1 MKNKKNMDFKAVPE
15 VKKTIKKREV
25 KTSIKEPKAKNSEN
39 PTFADLGIPESI
51 LNVLAKLGLETPT
64 PIQVKAIPP
73 ALNGED
79 LIGVAQTGTGK
90 TFAFGIP
97 AINRIGKTKKQALV
111 IAPTRELAA
120 QVEESL
126 KEIGSQIGLKT
137 TLIIGGDNF
146 DRQLFSLRR
155 KPHIIIG
162 TPGRLLD
169 HLRRRTLKLNE
180 FNTLILDEADMMLD
194 MGFMPQIK
202 EIIKQVPKDRQTML
216 FSATMPPAIVSLAQ
230 EFMKIPISIEVAP
243 QGTAASQV
251 DQEIFIIKNEDRL
264 DYLLKALAEYKGSV
278 LVFVRTRYGVMGL
291 TEKLQSLKY
300 KAVEIHSNLSLSR
313 RKNALLDF
321 KSGRARI
328 LVATDVAA
336 RGLDIKGIEL
346 VVNYHLPE
354 NREDYVHRIGRTG
367 RADLFGK
374 AITFAAPNQGREIA
388 NIERL
393 INQEI
398 KKTDFS
404 KSAQG
409 EEVRKVEY
417 RTHKVF
423 SSKRRFGSS
432 RTSSRGGAQG
442 GRGGARSRNR

>member
-1 MKNKKNMDFKAVPE
+1 MKNNKNIDFKAAPE
-15 VKKTIKKREV
+15 AKKTLKKREV

-278 LVFVRTRYGVMGL
+278 LVFVRTRYGVMG
-291 TEKLQSLKY
+291 
-300 KAVEIHSNLSLSR
+300 
-313 RKNALLDF
+313 
-321 KSGRARI
+321 
-328 LVATDVAA
+328 
-336 RGLDIKGIEL
+336 
-346 VVNYHLPE
+346 
-354 NREDYVHRIGRTG
+354 
-367 RADLFGK
+367 
-374 AITFAAPNQGREIA
+374 
-388 NIERL
+388 
-393 INQEI
+393 
-398 KKTDFS
+398 
-404 KSAQG
+404 
-409 EEVRKVEY
+409 
-417 RTHKVF
+417 
-423 SSKRRFGSS
+423 
-432 RTSSRGGAQG
+432 
-442 GRGGARSRNR
+442 